1 MNGNLKILFGKT
13 VLNKFKRLIARLDIK
28 GPNLIKGIHLEGLRV
43 IGNPNEY
50 ALKYYKGGIDEIIY
64 IDPVAS
70 LYERNILTDI
80 IERTCKEVFVPIT
93 VGGGIKS
100 LNDVEKILKSGAD
113 KVAINTSIVKNPTLI
128 TEIAKE
134 FGSQCMVASIE
145 VKKINKKWE
154 IFTLSGREKT
164 GIEVKEWINKIQIL
178 GAGEILLTSIDK
190 EGTKKGF
197 DNDLIQYVSDVINVP
212 TIISGGFGKIS
223 DLGIFNLTE
232 KIDAIA
238 IADGFHYERFTINQI
253 KEEMH
258 KKYGLVRI

>member
-1 MNGNLKILFGKT
+1 M
-13 VLNKFKRLIARLDIK
+13 NKFKRVIARLDIK
-28 GPNLIKGIHLEGLRV
+28 GPNLIKGVHLEGLRV

-50 ALKYYKGGIDEIIY
+50 ALKYYKDGIDEIIY

-80 IERTCKEVFVPIT
+80 VKRTCKEVFVPIT
-93 VGGGIKS
+93 VGGGIRS

-113 KVAINTSIVKNPTLI
+113 KVAINTSIVKNPSLI

-145 VKKINKKWE
+145 VKKINKTWE

-164 GIEVKEWINKIQIL
+164 GIEVKEWINKIQLL

-197 DNDLIQYVSDVINVP
+197 DNNLINHVSDIINVP

-223 DLGIFNLTE
+223 DLEIFNLTQ

-238 IADGFHYERFTINQI
+238 IADGLHYDRFKINQI
-253 KEEMH
+253 KEEIH
-258 KKYGLVRI
+258 KKFGLVRI

>member
-113 KVAINTSIVKNPTLI
+113 KVVINSYALEEIEFI
-128 TEIAKE
+128 TEASRN
-134 FGSQCMVASIE
+134 FGSQCIVASVD
-145 VKKINKKWE
+145 VKKINNDFFVFNDPNRKLKVFNHIRKLE
-154 IFTLSGREKT
+154 EA
-164 GIEVKEWINKIQIL
+164 
-178 GAGEILLTSIDK
+178 GAGEILITSVDS
-190 EGTKKGF
+190 EGTMDGG
-197 DNDLIQYVSDVINVP
+197 NDYLAKTVRELVSVPLIY
-212 TIISGGFGKIS
+212 SGGIS
-223 DLGIFNLTE
+223 SPSNAAKFIESSKVDALGISSIFHFTDYTPDCCRTE
-232 KIDAIA
+232 LAKL
-238 IADGFHYERFTINQI
+238 GFP
-253 KEEMH
+253 
-258 KKYGLVRI
+258 VRK